1 VIFVTVGTQ
10 LPFDRL
16 IESVDL
22 WAKNHPEVE
31 FIIQSGGGGFNP
43 LHCEKKEFVSPVE
56 WERLFSSADL
66 VVSHAGMGTIIKSID
81 AGKPLIVMPRK
92 ASLNEHRNDHQ
103 LATAGQLKKI
113 ENIVVVDNE
122 KEFYMA
128 LDTPP
133 VCINSGFGRDSDNLC
148 RLLDEIKSFV
158 IEGDE
163 NA

>member
-1 VIFVTVGTQ
+1 
-10 LPFDRL
+10 
-16 IESVDL
+16 VDL

-31 FIIQSGGGGFNP
+31 FIIQSGGGGFDP

-56 WERLFSSADL
+56 WERLFSLADL

-103 LATAGQLKKI
+103 LATAGQLKDI
-113 ENIVVVDNE
+113 ENIVVVSNE

-128 LDTPP
+128 LDAPP
-133 VCINSGFGRDSDNLC
+133 ACINSGFGRDSENLYK
-148 RLLDEIKSFV
+148 LLDEIKLFV
-158 IEGDE
+158 IKDDE